1 MAIVAVSL
9 SPVGRGISVGED
21 VARAIAVLEKQ
32 DRVRWEL
39 GAMFTT
45 LEGEL
50 PEIFDLILEMREAVF
65 AAGALRVGAVIKVD
79 ERRDR
84 SASGK
89 QKLDSVEAHLNKLSG

>member
-9 SPVGRGISVGED
+9 SPLGRGISVGED
-21 VARAIAVLEKQ
+21 VARAVAVLKGQ

-50 PEIFDLILEMREAVF
+50 PEIFELILEMREAVF
-65 AAGALRVGAVIKVD
+65 EAGALRVGAVIKVD

-84 SASGK
+84 SVTGK
-89 QKLDSVEAHLNKLSG
+89 HKLESVEAHLKKIL